1 MSNGSGCFLHFPL
14 DLLGAEVTDAS
25 GMGVVYLSIG
35 MEFPFLYLLAH
46 LLVRFPER
54 DAMQYPTVHLFHGKQ
69 VLVARV

>member
-35 MEFPFLYLLAH
+35 MEFPFLYLLGPPAGTLPGTGRH
-46 LLVRFPER
+46 AIPDGSPLPR
-54 DAMQYPTVHLFHGKQ
+54 
-69 VLVARV
+69 